1 MRRVLLSIIILT
13 LFASPSLGSVCTR
26 LQADL
31 EAAESAREQAN
42 AKFEI
47 ARLAYEQAQVEAE
60 IARIKRNDLRLTFQT
75 VRFNRKASSSQR
87 VQARADWQQA
97 IVDSRATLND
107 LRLAMDALDMTR
119 VMRDQADVDF
129 ELAKLAYEQAQNCHP
144 LYWVKLATTKAGDAA
159 ETAMGVA
166 VAAAALAA
174 YPLWLA
180 WPFLAF

>member
-13 LFASPSLGSVCTR
+13 LFASPSLASVCSR

-31 EAAESAREQAN
+31 EATESALEQAHTGL
-42 AKFEI
+42 EV

-60 IARIKRNDLRLTFQT
+60 IARIKRNELRRAFQT
-75 VRFNRKASSSQR
+75 VRFDRKASSSQR

-97 IVDSRATLND
+97 VEDSRAPLND
-107 LRLAMDALDMTR
+107 LRLAMDALDRAR
-119 VMRDQADVDF
+119 VMRDQVDVDF
-129 ELAKLAYEQAQNCHP
+129 ELAQLAYEQAQNCHP

-159 ETAMGVA
+159 ETAIGVA

>member
-1 MRRVLLSIIILT
+1 MRRILLSVIILT
-13 LFASPSLGSVCTR
+13 LFASPSLASVCTR

-31 EAAESAREQAN
+31 EAVESAREQAN
-42 AKFEI
+42 VGFEV
-47 ARLAYEQAQVEAE
+47 AQ
-60 IARIKRNDLRLTFQT
+60 
-75 VRFNRKASSSQR
+75 
-87 VQARADWQQA
+87 
-97 IVDSRATLND
+97 
-107 LRLAMDALDMTR
+107 
-119 VMRDQADVDF
+119 
-129 ELAKLAYEQAQNCHP
+129 LAYEQAQNCHP